1 MLFIYFFIKVSTFQN
16 VNITFPRKNKAWKL
30 CGKTEFTMN
39 KVKLVW
45 GKWRKRKR
53 LHFANLDRRLRLCI
67 MSPAFR
73 VWYCNHYSGWKHLF
87 LFFVVGIRSQ
97 LESCVANMLGL
108 YFLVQ
113 NIEISLSSSKFFI
126 FRTDYICFND
136 IVSLL
141 LHIANCTLQ
150 KQTDLLL
157 WKNNV
162 FVCLGLTGLY
172 QVAGEFVINM
182 RVFAVRN
189 LS

>member
-1 MLFIYFFIKVSTFQN
+1 M
-16 VNITFPRKNKAWKL
+16 
-30 CGKTEFTMN
+30 
-39 KVKLVW
+39 
-45 GKWRKRKR
+45 
-53 LHFANLDRRLRLCI
+53 
-67 MSPAFR
+67 
-73 VWYCNHYSGWKHLF
+73 
-87 LFFVVGIRSQ
+87 GIRSQ